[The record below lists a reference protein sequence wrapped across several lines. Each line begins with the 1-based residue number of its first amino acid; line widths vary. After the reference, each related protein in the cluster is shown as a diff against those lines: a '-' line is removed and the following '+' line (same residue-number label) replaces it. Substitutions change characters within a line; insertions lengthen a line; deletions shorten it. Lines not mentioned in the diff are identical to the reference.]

1 MDILH
6 LFVEFAKLH
15 VVWLDVTTI
24 TFGDKAFAAP
34 IKEKET
40 LDAMY
45 EFVDVWPRFV
55 PIYIRTFNVYAQ

>member
-40 LDAMY
+40 LDAKY
-45 EFVDVWPRFV
+45 GFVDV
-55 PIYIRTFNVYAQ
+55 